1 LRKEAPYTGGY
12 GASKIQLLTGSDG
25 EEGTLHH
32 SQANLP
38 PLENEKFKSVR
49 GTRNLL
55 RVNPKR
61 PGGKPE
67 NERQAKIARPNGN
80 GGTREHTNA
89 NAFIPCNTLVLGWG
103 DAANGWVI

>member
-1 LRKEAPYTGGY
+1 MLTDGGDCPTV
-12 GASKIQLLTGSDG
+12 S
-25 EEGTLHH
+25 GTPGK
-32 SQANLP
+32 QV
-38 PLENEKFKSVR
+38 KSVR
-49 GTRNLL
+49 GTRHLL

-67 NERQAKIARPNGN
+67 NERRAKIARPNGN
-80 GGTREHTNA
+80 GGRGGTREHTNE